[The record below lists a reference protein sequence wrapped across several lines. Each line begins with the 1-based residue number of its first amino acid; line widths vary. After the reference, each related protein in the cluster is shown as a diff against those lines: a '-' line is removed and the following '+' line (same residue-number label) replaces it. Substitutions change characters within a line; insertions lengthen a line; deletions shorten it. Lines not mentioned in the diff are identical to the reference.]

1 MGVLFAIMWSSAFT
15 SARIIVQSIEPF
27 TALTARFA
35 LSSIIAIGLARMLGQ
50 PFPPPGRQWRAIL
63 IFGFFQNAIY
73 LGANFVAIQW
83 IDASLAAIIG
93 STMPLQVALISGLLL
108 QDRLDRLGYF
118 GLITGFLGVVIIM
131 WPRMSLGYYG
141 LGISLCIMASL
152 ALCIATLV
160 AQQAS
165 SGGNLLM
172 IVGMQMVV
180 GCVMVSIPAMLFE
193 PLVMPVW
200 TTELVLAFAYQ
211 TIMPGIVATWIWFA
225 LVHRVGPTRASSFH
239 YLNPFLGVTVAAI
252 VLGERIGVVD
262 IAGVLVVTIGI
273 IAVTKARKREIT

>member
-1 MGVLFAIMWSSAFT
+1 
-15 SARIIVQSIEPF
+15 
-27 TALTARFA
+27 
-35 LSSIIAIGLARMLGQ
+35 
-50 PFPPPGRQWRAIL
+50 
-63 IFGFFQNAIY
+63 
-73 LGANFVAIQW
+73 
-83 IDASLAAIIG
+83 
-93 STMPLQVALISGLLL
+93 
-108 QDRLDRLGYF
+108 
-118 GLITGFLGVVIIM
+118 
-131 WPRMSLGYYG
+131 
-141 LGISLCIMASL
+141 
-152 ALCIATLV
+152 
-160 AQQAS
+160 
-165 SGGNLLM
+165 M

-273 IAVTKARKREIT
+273 IAVTKARKREIN